1 MFLFYCYKELMLTV
15 FRRQDSSIFKYHKGF
30 LEFQCI
36 ILLMYSAPPLKRN
49 MSLII
54 LLRDHLNLLIGGQVI
69 FSMQQRL

>member
-15 FRRQDSSIFKYHKGF
+15 FRRQDSSIFKYNKGF

-36 ILLMYSAPPLKRN
+36 ILLIYSAPALKRN

-54 LLRDHLNLLIGGQVI
+54 LLRDHLNLH
-69 FSMQQRL
+69 